1 MTILP
6 IAFAIMLATGIV
18 SYIGFNDR
26 AVFKRYAFDVDKV
39 LKQKDYKLLVTSG
52 FLHVGWLHL
61 ILNVVSLY
69 IFSENLVGAITPLQ
83 YLIIFLASLLGGNLF
98 SLLIH
103 KNHGD
108 YTSVGASGAVSG
120 IMYAS
125 IALFPG
131 MQLGILFL
139 PIALPAWLFGLAF
152 VLYSIYGIRSRKD
165 NIGHESHLAGA
176 LIGLIIAVILFPDA
190 LRTNTLTILLIF
202 IPTAIFIFVILFKPS
217 GLLVDNQFFKK
228 HEFHTIDHRYN
239 LAKKEKQQE
248 IDRILEK
255 IHRRG
260 MGSLTQKE
268 KDFLNKNSKQ
278 V

>member
-6 IAFAIMLATGIV
+6 IAVFFILTMGIV

-26 AVFKRYAFDVDKV
+26 VFFRRYAFSVDKL
-39 LKQKDYKLLVTSG
+39 LKQKDYKVLVTSG

-61 ILNVVSLY
+61 ILNAFSLY
-69 IFSENLVGAITPLQ
+69 IFSENLAGVISPLQ
-83 YLIIFLASLLGGNLF
+83 YLFIYVASLLGGNLF
-98 SLLIH
+98 SLLVH
-103 KNHGD
+103 RNHGD

-120 IMYAS
+120 IMFAA

-131 MQLGILFL
+131 MKIGILFI
-139 PIALPAWLFGLAF
+139 PISFPAWIFGLAY
-152 VLYSIYGIRSRKD
+152 VLYSIYGIRSRRD

-176 LIGLIIAVILFPDA
+176 LVGLIIAVIMVPDV
-190 LRTNTLTILLIF
+190 LVYNTLTVLLIF
-202 IPTAIFIFVILFKPS
+202 IPTAIFIFLIFFKPS
-217 GLLVDNQFFKK
+217 TLLVDNQFFKK
-228 HEFHTIDHRYN
+228 HEFLTVDDRYN

-255 IHRRG
+255 IHRKG

-268 KDFLNKNSKQ
+268 KEFLHNNSR
-278 V
+278 